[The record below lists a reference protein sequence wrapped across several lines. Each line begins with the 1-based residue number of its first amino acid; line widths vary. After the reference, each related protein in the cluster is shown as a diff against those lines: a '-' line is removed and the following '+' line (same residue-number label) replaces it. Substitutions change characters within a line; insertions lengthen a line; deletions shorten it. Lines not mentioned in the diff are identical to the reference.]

1 MFGLNENDSGQ
12 LVYLS
17 LLLVLLLASF
27 GFGRGRG
34 SGIFRQ
40 LGVWALIGVALVV
53 LYAYRAPLL
62 RVAAPVMQEL
72 SPARVVEVSS
82 PTGERE
88 LVVTRGDDG
97 HFHLDAMANE
107 ADVRFLVDTGAT
119 TTALTLNDARRAGIN
134 VDSLGFNRPVQTA
147 NGMAYY
153 AGATLSSLTIGPYRM
168 ASVPVAVMPDS
179 AMDTSLLGM
188 STIDR
193 FSSWHIE
200 GDKMVLRP

>member
-17 LLLVLLLASF
+17 LLLVLLLASL
-27 GFGRGRG
+27 GIGRGRG
-34 SGIFRQ
+34 SGMFRQ

-62 RVAAPVMQEL
+62 RVAAPVIQEL
-72 SPARVVEVSS
+72 APARVVEVVG
-82 PTGERE
+82 PAGERE
-88 LVVTRGDDG
+88 LVVTRGNDG
-97 HFHLDAMANE
+97 HFHLDAKAND

-119 TTALTLNDARRAGIN
+119 TTALTWDDARRAGID
-134 VDSLGFNRPVQTA
+134 VETLGFNRPVQTA
-147 NGMAYY
+147 NGLAYY
-153 AGATLSSLTIGPYRM
+153 AGATLDSLTIGPYRM
-168 ASVPVAVMPDS
+168 ASVPVAVMPAN

-193 FSSWHIE
+193 FTTWRME
-200 GDKMVLRP
+200 GDRMVLTP

>member
-17 LLLVLLLASF
+17 VLLILLLASL
-27 GFGRGRG
+27 GVGRGRG
-34 SGIFRQ
+34 SGMFRQ
-40 LGVWALIGVALVV
+40 LGVWALIGFALVA

-62 RVAAPVMQEL
+62 RVAAPVLQEL
-72 SPARVVEVSS
+72 TPARVVEVTS
-82 PTGERE
+82 PTGEHE
-88 LVVTRGDDG
+88 LVVTRADDG
-97 HFHLDAMANE
+97 HFHLDAKAND
-107 ADVRFLVDTGAT
+107 ADLRFLVDTGAT
-119 TTALTLNDARRAGIN
+119 TTALTFDDARRAGIA

-153 AGATLSSLTIGPYRM
+153 ASATLDSLTIGPYRI
-168 ASVPVAVMPDS
+168 ASVPVAVMPES

-193 FSSWHIE
+193 FSAWRVE
-200 GDKMVLRP
+200 GNKMVLQP